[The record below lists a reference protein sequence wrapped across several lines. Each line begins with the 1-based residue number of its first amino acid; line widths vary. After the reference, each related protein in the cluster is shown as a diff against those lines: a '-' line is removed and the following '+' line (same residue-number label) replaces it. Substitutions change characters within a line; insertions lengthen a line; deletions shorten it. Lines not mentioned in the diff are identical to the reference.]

1 MLLKLSPSHYLKI
14 ASLKLP
20 LVTFA
25 LALISS
31 FGFATIVT
39 AQGLPVTTASHC
51 QLISPPSSSSLS
63 VSVAPTS
70 QNSIQL

>member
-39 AQGLPVTTASHC
+39 AQGLPVTTER
-51 QLISPPSSSSLS
+51 
-63 VSVAPTS
+63 
-70 QNSIQL
+70 